1 VAEVIEGGERLGIPV
16 DPPGLSRFV
25 AVLRQH
31 GFLAPPGDRPPA
43 LTQGPWSRPRNW
55 DEGTRATF
63 REGVRLLRNGRP
75 DEAVARFRAVLAADP
90 ESAEAHEMLALVAVG
105 HSLAARPIGE
115 AFQRPDR
122 LTARRASLAPWAM
135 AAAAGLALAGVG
147 AAAWRQLPGRAAA
160 PAAGTLAWA
169 DPLPLRLARG
179 EVAGEVRVPSAP
191 AVPGPDARRRL
202 EELEKLAA
210 EDPVYQEFLEKERA
224 AAPARSGRPRAAAI
238 AAPAAGQVTPLVRS
252 ASRVAA
258 GALVARVV
266 DPETWLAIALF
277 RGGPPEAGTR
287 CEIAGDGA
295 ADRATCQIVEARG
308 TDDGRLAATLAVP
321 SREAPWLERARA
333 PHVLF
338 LAPSPLVRAD
348 AP

>member
-1 VAEVIEGGERLGIPV
+1 
-16 DPPGLSRFV
+16 
-25 AVLRQH
+25 
-31 GFLAPPGDRPPA
+31 
-43 LTQGPWSRPRNW
+43 
-55 DEGTRATF
+55 
-63 REGVRLLRNGRP
+63 
-75 DEAVARFRAVLAADP
+75 
-90 ESAEAHEMLALVAVG
+90 
-105 HSLAARPIGE
+105 
-115 AFQRPDR
+115 
-122 LTARRASLAPWAM
+122 M

-160 PAAGTLAWA
+160 PAAAPATAGGSAPEPASPPASRSAPVERRWHPAVAEVRAPAAGTLAWA

-179 EVAGEVRVPSAP
+179 EVAGEVRVPPAP